1 MKKGL
6 LIVVSGPS
14 GVGKGTVREQLFNSK
29 KHNLHYSISMTTRLP
44 REGEQDGIDYFFVTK
59 DDFLERVKN
68 DEMLEWA
75 EFVGNYYGTPL
86 DYVEKS
92 RLEGKDVVLEIEV
105 QGAMQVKNKVRD
117 GLFIFL
123 APPSIEE
130 LENRLLTRGTE
141 ALDVIKKRIDKAR
154 NELPLAESYDYVVIN
169 DDVDNAVN
177 EILEIIE
184 KEKGKI

>member
-14 GVGKGTVREQLFNSK
+14 GVGKGTVREKLFNTPN
-29 KHNLHYSISMTTRLP
+29 HNLHYSISMTTRAP
-44 REGEQDGIDYFFVTK
+44 RIGEVDGIDYFFVSKDEFLTRVK
-59 DDFLERVKN
+59 DDA
-68 DEMLEWA
+68 MLEWA

-117 GLFIFL
+117 GLFVFL

-141 ALDVIKKRIDKAR
+141 DIEVIKKRIDKAR
-154 NELPLAESYDYVVIN
+154 NELPLADSYDYVVIN
-169 DDVDNAVN
+169 DNVDSAVS
-177 EILEIIE
+177 EILDIIE
-184 KEKGKI
+184 KEKEKL